1 MTQAQAIE
9 PLVKDSIDA
18 IETRSDA
25 VKETSADIK
34 KPVVTAWSLEA
45 YQLDLTGMAK
55 QVVINSLQLE
65 NEAGKIKLLVNQ
77 SIQPMMNDKMK
88 LEVEAALSTFY
99 NNELSLSL
107 EFSTQLNAETPA
119 EYQQRMDDEAR
130 LLFIDELNGSDFG
143 ITMKQNFNA
152 VLLEHS
158 VKRTEH

>member
-1 MTQAQAIE
+1 MVQAIDPPVE
-9 PLVKDSIDA
+9 TVIDPIEKISDSIKKITVDE
-18 IETRSDA
+18 IN
-25 VKETSADIK
+25 
-34 KPVVTAWSLEA
+34 KPVVTAWSKEA

-65 NEAGKIKLLVNQ
+65 NETGQIKLLVNE
-77 SIQPMMNDKMK
+77 SIKPMMNDKMK
-88 LEVEAALSTFY
+88 QDVETALSNFY
-99 NNELSLSL
+99 NKELSLSL
-107 EFSTQLNAETPA
+107 EFSAQLNAETPS

-130 LLFIDELNGSDFG
+130 MQFIEELNSSDFG